1 MKRFVGRIP
10 WESQRK
16 SKHPKSTKSYLD
28 IVFFFKIVANSF
40 WSDSYKMTYYN
51 VFLKMIFI
59 IGMNYFYRFIKIFK
73 VFEHFVNEFS
83 YIRNWKYKIWRWY
96 KCFQTKM
103 VYLYSLIT
111 PGSNPDF
118 LNFYLGSFVRIK
130 SLLADLTWPYL
141 DIVIGS
147 YLVLHSLVKINTLVF
162 QTSGLIYRP

>member
-1 MKRFVGRIP
+1 
-10 WESQRK
+10 
-16 SKHPKSTKSYLD
+16 
-28 IVFFFKIVANSF
+28 
-40 WSDSYKMTYYN
+40 
-51 VFLKMIFI
+51 
-59 IGMNYFYRFIKIFK
+59 
-73 VFEHFVNEFS
+73 
-83 YIRNWKYKIWRWY
+83 
-96 KCFQTKM
+96 M

-141 DIVIGS
+141 DIVIGC